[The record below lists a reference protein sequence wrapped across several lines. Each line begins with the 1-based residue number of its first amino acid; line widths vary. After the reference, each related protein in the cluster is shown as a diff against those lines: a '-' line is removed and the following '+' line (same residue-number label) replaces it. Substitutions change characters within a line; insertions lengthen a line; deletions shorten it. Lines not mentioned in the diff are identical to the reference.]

1 MSEKVEV
8 SKIVV
13 KMGKKEVELS
23 LAEAKELQELL
34 NDTFGKKE
42 TVYIP
47 GSPIYIERPYIRP
60 YPYWTVT
67 YGNSSQ
73 PTSGGALT
81 YSLSSSKAG

>member
-1 MSEKVEV
+1 MSEKVSV

-13 KMGKKEVELS
+13 KMGKKEVELT
-23 LAEAKELQELL
+23 LEEAKELQELL

-47 GSPIYIERPYIRP
+47 GSPIYIERPYHWT
-60 YPYWTVT
+60 YPRWEVT
-67 YGNSSQ
+67 YGN
-73 PTSGGALT
+73 TSKFQSDGTLT

>member
-1 MSEKVEV
+1 MSEVSI
-8 SKIVV
+8 SKINI
-13 KMGKKEVELS
+13 KIGKKEVELTPD
-23 LAEAKELQELL
+23 EAKELQEIL
-34 NDTFGKKE
+34 NETFGKKE

-67 YGNSSQ
+67 YGNTSQ
-73 PTSGGALT
+73 PTSGGTLT

>member
-1 MSEKVEV
+1 MSERVEV

-13 KMGKKEVELS
+13 RMGKKEFELS

-47 GSPIYIERPYIRP
+47 GSPIYIERPYIQP

-67 YGNSSQ
+67 YGDTFQ
-73 PTSGGALT
+73 LTSGGTLT
-81 YSLSSSKAG
+81 YSLFKQ